1 MLLHLL
7 LLPLLLLLL
16 LLVLLLVQLPL
27 LLLSNRVVNP
37 THPVCP
43 LHHAIMASLDPA
55 RFNKM
60 NELSKQSSEF
70 DFPKQTLK
78 NESWK
83 QNLLS
88 EFASRFCLQNL
99 LPEFAF
105 RICFRIVLQNL
116 PANSAREFELKI
128 FDPINIGC
136 ALAAL
141 AHQDSFEW
149 MCSRCACAPG

>member
-43 LHHAIMASLDPA
+43 LHHDIMASLDPA

-70 DFPKQTLK
+70 EFSKQTLK
-78 NESWK
+78 NE
-83 QNLLS
+83 
-88 EFASRFCLQNL
+88 F
-99 LPEFAF
+99 
-105 RICFRIVLQNL
+105 
-116 PANSAREFELKI
+116 
-128 FDPINIGC
+128 
-136 ALAAL
+136 
-141 AHQDSFEW
+141 
-149 MCSRCACAPG
+149 